1 MDLDKAI
8 KLNLAAT
15 NQGRNALPPSMIK
28 LADALEGLLK
38 EKDFNSISAA
48 EISRTAQVNESLI
61 YRYYKDKRGVLHF
74 ILHNYMIEFMEE
86 IGRQIK
92 EVKGALNK
100 LEMVVRGHIAMY
112 DANRVFA
119 KILLLEVRNFPGYF
133 ESDTYELIKTYGR
146 SMTAIINQGVESGE
160 IRNDIPI
167 SRIRNMI
174 LGGIE
179 HTCMAPVI
187 FGYGISD
194 DTVDDLF
201 KLLFDGIVSPAPR
214 SS

>member
-1 MDLDKAI
+1 MDFDKAI
-8 KLNLAAT
+8 KLNLAAAHQRRT
-15 NQGRNALPPSMIK
+15 ALPPSMTK
-28 LADALEGLLK
+28 LADALEALLK

-74 ILHNYMIEFMEE
+74 ILHNYMIEFMGE

-92 EVKGALNK
+92 AAKGALNK
-100 LEMVVRGHIAMY
+100 LEMLVRGHIAMY

-133 ESDTYELIKTYGR
+133 ESDTYELIKTYSR

-187 FGYGISD
+187 FGYSISD

-201 KLLFDGIVSPAPR
+201 KLLFDGIVSPSRR

>member
-1 MDLDKAI
+1 MDLDKTI
-8 KLNLAAT
+8 KLNLAAAKQSENT
-15 NQGRNALPPSMIK
+15 LPPSMIK
-28 LADALEGLLK
+28 LADALEKLLG

-48 EISRTAQVNESLI
+48 EISRTAEVNESLL

-74 ILHNYMIEFMEE
+74 ILHNYMVAFMSE
-86 IGRQIK
+86 IGRRVK
-92 EVKGALNK
+92 EAKGALNK
-100 LEMVVRGHIAMY
+100 LQVLVRGHIAMY
-112 DANRVFA
+112 DTNRVFA

-146 SMTAIINQGVESGE
+146 IMTALISQGQESGE
-160 IRNDIPI
+160 IRTDIPI

-187 FGYGISD
+187 FGHSISED
-194 DTVDDLF
+194 SVDDMF
-201 KLLFDGIVSPAPR
+201 KLLFEGISR
-214 SS
+214 K